1 MRRQIAI
8 QSQYTQVFHPTKLS
22 VHTAQGN
29 PRRPPS
35 EAPRTVAYSRTQT
48 EPVESDMR
56 KMLVISCSL
65 THSRKVEKN
74 LLLLL
79 FRVTLW
85 LRVLLEPVPQ
95 TPQAP
100 RESA

>member
-1 MRRQIAI
+1 
-8 QSQYTQVFHPTKLS
+8 
-22 VHTAQGN
+22 
-29 PRRPPS
+29 
-35 EAPRTVAYSRTQT
+35 
-48 EPVESDMR
+48 MR